1 MLKWY
6 FLLTHHAMQNAEASD
21 TAIVIPR
28 FTLLYCKDRGTLGI
42 RNSRSISLL
51 KNTVTLMEYS

>member
-1 MLKWY
+1 MLWY

-28 FTLLYCKDRGTLGI
+28 FTLLYCKDRGTLARI
-42 RNSRSISLL
+42 QYLFR
-51 KNTVTLMEYS
+51 Y